1 MLPVMFLERARRKEQ
16 DDRLISSHYLMKL
29 GLDIIIASYGK
40 GVSHDDRFI
49 YKMIK
54 SDWLITSPSLMML
67 VLGIIMVRHGVQN
80 GLTR

>member
-1 MLPVMFLERARRKEQ
+1 MKVFMVMRMIKTMRMMRKVRMVKQAASSMWALMLPVMFLERARRKEQ

-49 YKMIK
+49 
-54 SDWLITSPSLMML
+54 
-67 VLGIIMVRHGVQN
+67 R
-80 GLTR
+80 

>member
-49 YKMIK
+49 Y
-54 SDWLITSPSLMML
+54 
-67 VLGIIMVRHGVQN
+67 
-80 GLTR
+80 